1 MFGGIRGI
9 KDMKI
14 LTINIHSHFNKMT
27 TKQFQMAL
35 NHLSDFIIRDS
46 IDLVALQECSQT
58 CQENVMEGTYPGSFC
73 PIETDSVPI
82 RKDNFALLL
91 AKALEEKGKKYYW
104 SWTGAKVGYDMF
116 DEGLAIFSIHPI
128 LDLEAFYFSKQAD
141 YYNWKSRKTI
151 GVCVEWEG
159 KRNWFYS
166 VHMGWWKDEEEPF
179 SSQMNLLQK
188 KLMEKE
194 ENVFLLGDFNSQ
206 ADIRGEGYDYV
217 KELGW
222 QDTYFLA
229 KEKDDGITVP
239 GTIDGWKEIDEG
251 MRIDYIFSKES
262 MEVQSSKVV
271 FNGKTEE
278 VISDHFGVMIHIK
291 NKENIS
297 K

>member
-1 MFGGIRGI
+1 
-9 KDMKI
+9 MKI

-27 TKQFQMAL
+27 EEQFQMAL
-35 NHLSDFIIRDS
+35 NHLSDLIIRDS
-46 IDLVALQECSQT
+46 LDFIALQECSQT
-58 CQENVMEGTYPGSFC
+58 CQENVAEGTYPGSFC
-73 PIETDSVPI
+73 PIKTDTIPI

-104 SWTGAKVGYDMF
+104 SWTGAKIGYDLF
-116 DEGLAIFSIHPI
+116 DEGLAVFSLHPI
-128 LDLEAFYFSKQAD
+128 VDVEAFYFSKQAD
-141 YYNWKSRKTI
+141 YHNWKSRKTI
-151 GVCVEWEG
+151 GACIQYEG
-159 KRNWFYS
+159 KKHWFYS

-179 SSQMNLLQK
+179 VSQMNLLQE

-222 QDTYFLA
+222 QDTYLLA
-229 KEKDDGITVP
+229 REKDDGITVP

-262 MEVQSSKVV
+262 MEVLSSQVV
-271 FNGKTEE
+271 FNGKEE
-278 VISDHFGVMIHIK
+278 VVISDHFGVMIQVQS
-291 NKENIS
+291 KEIIS
-297 K
+297 SKGEEK